1 MPLTLTA
8 AAQKLLR
15 TKGKLVLKL
24 RVGFT
29 PKGKKGHGSQ
39 AFVRVRFR

>member
-1 MPLTLTA
+1 VPLTLTA

-29 PKGKKGHGSQ
+29 PRGGRRVIKTVS
-39 AFVRVRFR
+39 FTVRP